1 MVVLLLF
8 PHIARAAGVC
18 PGVSF
23 LRARQVRAGG
33 EGEV

>member
-8 PHIARAAGVC
+8 PHITCAAGVC

-23 LRARQVRAGG
+23 LCAHQVRAGG